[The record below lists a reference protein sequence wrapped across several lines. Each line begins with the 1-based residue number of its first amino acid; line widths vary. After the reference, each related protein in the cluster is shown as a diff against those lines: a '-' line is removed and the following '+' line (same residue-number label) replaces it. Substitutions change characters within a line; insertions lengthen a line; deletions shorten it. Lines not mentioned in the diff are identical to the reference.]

1 MDKTE
6 GSGQPILLVIS
17 GPSGVGKDSVIQHLR
32 ETITNCHFAITA
44 TTRDKRPGEINGKDY
59 IFLDKV
65 SFSEKIRLDQFL
77 EYAQVYGNWYGIPTK
92 QVTGALSDGNDV
104 IIKADVQGASTIKKK
119 VDGSILI
126 FIKPPSTLDLEKRL
140 KKRHTEDEAELNLRL
155 ATAKEELSKIDI
167 FDYIV
172 VNDDVIEASEEIKR
186 IIYTQRC
193 NQYRTKIKI
202 L

>member
-17 GPSGVGKDSVIQHLR
+17 GPSGVVKDSVIQHLR

-92 QVTGALSDGNDV
+92 QVTDALSDGNDV

>member
-92 QVTGALSDGNDV
+92 QVTDALSDGNDV

-172 VNDDVIEASEEIKR
+172 VNEDVIEASEEIKR

>member
-92 QVTGALSDGNDV
+92 QVTDALSDGNDV
-104 IIKADVQGASTIKKK
+104 IIKADVKGASTIKKK

-167 FDYIV
+167 FDYVV

>member
-44 TTRDKRPGEINGKDY
+44 TTRDKRPGEINGNDY

-92 QVTGALSDGNDV
+92 QVTDALSDGNDV

-167 FDYIV
+167 FDYVV

>member
-65 SFSEKIRLDQFL
+65 AFSEKIRLDQFL

-92 QVTGALSDGNDV
+92 QVTDALSDGNDV

-167 FDYIV
+167 FDYVV

>member
-92 QVTGALSDGNDV
+92 QVTDALSDGNDV

>member
-1 MDKTE
+1 LDKTE

-92 QVTGALSDGNDV
+92 QVTDALSDGNDV

>member
-92 QVTGALSDGNDV
+92 QVTDALSDGNDV
-104 IIKADVQGASTIKKK
+104 IIKADVQGDSTIKKK

-126 FIKPPSTLDLEKRL
+126 FIKPPSTLDLEKIL

-167 FDYIV
+167 FDYVV

>member
-65 SFSEKIRLDQFL
+65 SFSEKIRLDQIL

-92 QVTGALSDGNDV
+92 QVTDALSDGNDV

>member
-92 QVTGALSDGNDV
+92 QVTDALSDGNDV

-155 ATAKEELSKIDI
+155 GTAKEELSKIDI
-167 FDYIV
+167 FDYVV

>member
-77 EYAQVYGNWYGIPTK
+77 EYAQVYGKWYGIPTK
-92 QVTGALSDGNDV
+92 QVTDALSDGNDV

>member
-32 ETITNCHFAITA
+32 ETITNCHFDITA

-92 QVTGALSDGNDV
+92 QVTDALSDGNDV
-104 IIKADVQGASTIKKK
+104 IIKADVQGLS
-119 VDGSILI
+119 LI
-126 FIKPPSTLDLEKRL
+126 HI
-140 KKRHTEDEAELNLRL
+140 
-155 ATAKEELSKIDI
+155 
-167 FDYIV
+167 
-172 VNDDVIEASEEIKR
+172 
-186 IIYTQRC
+186 
-193 NQYRTKIKI
+193 
-202 L
+202 

>member
-92 QVTGALSDGNDV
+92 QVTDALSDGNDV

-167 FDYIV
+167 FDYVV

>member
-92 QVTGALSDGNDV
+92 QVTDALSDGNDV

-140 KKRHTEDEAELNLRL
+140 KKGHTEDEAELNLRL

>member
-92 QVTGALSDGNDV
+92 QVTDALSDGNDV
-104 IIKADVQGASTIKKK
+104 IIKADVKGASTIKKK

>member
-1 MDKTE
+1 M
-6 GSGQPILLVIS
+6 
-17 GPSGVGKDSVIQHLR
+17 GKDSVIQHLR

-92 QVTGALSDGNDV
+92 QVTDALSDGNDV

-167 FDYIV
+167 FDYVV

>member
-92 QVTGALSDGNDV
+92 QVTDALSDGNDV
-104 IIKADVQGASTIKKK
+104 IIKADVKGASTIKKK

-140 KKRHTEDEAELNLRL
+140 KKRHSEDEAELNLRL

-167 FDYIV
+167 FDYVV